1 MRRIRWQILIA
12 IGGLLLILAL
22 LLQQA
27 PEPGTPELLPQKGGS
42 YVEGLVG
49 SIVRLNPVL
58 DFANQ
63 PDRDIDRLLYSGLI
77 RFDSRGVPQPD
88 LAENWAVSAD
98 ATLYTFTLRPEATW
112 HDGIPVTADDVI
124 FTFSKLQDEDYP
136 GPEDLKDLWSEI
148 NIIRLDDHNV
158 QFQLPEPF
166 APFMDYLA
174 LPLLPEHL
182 LRGVS
187 AGDLIDHPF
196 NLQPVGTGPFRFDRF
211 LTEAGGQISGVSLT
225 ANPDHYLPPPFL
237 ERVEFRLYDTQEAA
251 WEAFQQGE
259 IQGLGGLEGEVLAEA
274 LAAEGVNLH
283 TARLP
288 MASLVYLNTQHP
300 EKTFLTD
307 KRVRQALL
315 YAVERQ
321 SMIDRAD
328 ASQALLADG
337 PILPGTWAHS
347 QSGLRPN
354 FDPTQA
360 ASQLEQAG
368 WVLPTG
374 ASPGS
379 PEYVRAKDDLQL
391 AFTLVH
397 PDDERHTLLAEA
409 MRQYWAAI
417 GVSVDL
423 KAVDPEVLIEDYLEP
438 REFEAALA
446 DLNFMRSPDPDPY
459 PFWHDSQ
466 VENGQNYSEFADRN
480 ISIWLEQAR
489 TTPDLGRRA
498 DLYESFQ
505 HRFRDQVPALFLS
518 HPVYTMAIRS
528 DMQGVTLGPLFDA
541 SDRLANIA
549 QWYLIARRSAQPDA
563 ATPTSG
569 G

>member
-42 YVEGLVG
+42 YVEGVVG

-58 DFANQ
+58 DFANP
-63 PDRDIDRLLYSGLI
+63 PDRDLDRLLYSGLI

-88 LAENWAVSAD
+88 LAESWAVSAD
-98 ATLYTFTLRPEATW
+98 ATLYTFTLRPDAIW

-124 FTFSKLQDEDYP
+124 YTFSKLQDEDYP
-136 GPEDLKDLWSEI
+136 GPDDLKDLWAEI
-148 NIIRLDDHNV
+148 NIIRLDDRNV

-187 AGDLIDHPF
+187 AGDLVDHPF
-196 NLQPVGTGPFRFDRF
+196 NLQPVGSGPFRFDRF
-211 LTEAGGQISGVSLT
+211 LAEAGEITGVSLT
-225 ANPDHYLPPPFL
+225 ANPDHYLQPPYL
-237 ERVEFRLYDTQEAA
+237 ERVEFRVYDSQETA
-251 WEAFQQGE
+251 WEALQRGE

-274 LAAEGVNLH
+274 LSAEGVNLH

-315 YAVERQ
+315 YALNRQ
-321 SMIDRAD
+321 SMIDRVD
-328 ASQALLADG
+328 ASQALPADG
-337 PILPGTWAHS
+337 PILPGTWAYS
-347 QSGLRPN
+347 ESGLRPD

-360 ASQLEQAG
+360 ANQLEQAG

-374 ASPGS
+374 ATPGS
-379 PEYVRAKDDLQL
+379 PEYVRAKEDLQL

-397 PDDERHTLLAEA
+397 PDDERHTRLAEA

-423 KAVDPEVLIEDYLEP
+423 KAVDAEALLEDYLEP

-466 VENGQNYSEFADRN
+466 VETGQNYSEFADRN

-505 HRFRDQVPALFLS
+505 HRFRDQVPALLLS
-518 HPVYTMAIRS
+518 HPVYTLAIRS
-528 DMQGVTLGPLFDA
+528 DIQGVTLGPLFDA

-549 QWYLIARRSAQPDA
+549 QWYLIARRSAQPGP
-563 ATPTSG
+563 ATPTPGS
-569 G
+569 

>member
-27 PEPGTPELLPQKGGS
+27 PEPGAPELLPQKGGS

-58 DFANQ
+58 DFANP
-63 PDRDIDRLLYSGLI
+63 PDRDVDRLLYSGLI
-77 RFDSRGVPQPD
+77 RFDSRGIPQPD
-88 LAENWAVSAD
+88 LAESWAVSAD
-98 ATLYTFTLRPEATW
+98 ATLYTFTLRPDATW

-124 FTFSKLQDEDYP
+124 YTFSKLQDEDYP
-136 GPEDLKDLWSEI
+136 GPDDLKELWSEI
-148 NIIRLDDHNV
+148 NIIRLDDRNV

-174 LPLLPEHL
+174 LALLPEHL

-187 AGDLIDHPF
+187 AGDLVDHPF

-211 LTEAGGQISGVSLT
+211 LAEAGEITGVSLT
-225 ANPDHYLPPPFL
+225 ANPDHYLQPPYL
-237 ERVEFRLYDTQEAA
+237 ERVEFRVYDSQETA
-251 WEAFQQGE
+251 WEALQRGE

-274 LAAEGVNLH
+274 LSAEGINLH

-315 YAVERQ
+315 YAVNRQ
-321 SMIDRAD
+321 WMIDRVD

-337 PILPGTWAHS
+337 PILPGTWAYS
-347 QSGLRPN
+347 ESGLRPD

-374 ASPGS
+374 ATPGS
-379 PEYVRAKDDLQL
+379 PEYVRAKEDLQL

-397 PDDERHTLLAEA
+397 PDDERHTRLAEA

-423 KAVDPEVLIEDYLEP
+423 KSVDAEALLEDYLEP

-446 DLNFMRSPDPDPY
+446 DLNFLRSPDPDPY

-466 VENGQNYSEFADRN
+466 VETGQNYSDFADRN

-505 HRFRDQVPALFLS
+505 HRFRDQVPALLLS
-518 HPVYTMAIRS
+518 HPVYTLAIRS
-528 DMQGVTLGPLFDA
+528 DMQGVTLGPLFDT

-549 QWYLIARRSAQPDA
+549 QWYLIARRSAQPES
-563 ATPTSG
+563 ATPTPG
-569 G
+569 T

>member
-77 RFDSRGVPQPD
+77 RFDSRGVPIPD
-88 LAENWAVSAD
+88 LAESWAVSAD
-98 ATLYTFTLRPEATW
+98 ATLYTFTIRPEAVW
-112 HDGIPVTADDVI
+112 HDGIPVTSDDVI
-124 FTFSKLQDEDYP
+124 YTFSKLQDEDFP
-136 GPEDLKDLWSEI
+136 GPEDLQELWSEI
-148 NIIRLDDHNV
+148 NIIRLDDRNV

-187 AGDLIDHPF
+187 AGDLVDHPF

-211 LTEAGGQISGVSLT
+211 LTEAGDITGVSLISN
-225 ANPDHYLPPPFL
+225 ADYYLQPPYL
-237 ERVEFRLYDTQEAA
+237 ERVEFRTYPTQTAA
-251 WEAFQQGE
+251 WDALVEGD
-259 IQGLGGLEGEVLAEA
+259 IQGLAGLEGEVLDEA

-283 TARLP
+283 SARLP
-288 MASLVYLNTQHP
+288 MATLVYLNTQHP
-300 EKTFLTD
+300 EKSFLAD

-315 YAVERQ
+315 YALNRQ

-328 ASQALLADG
+328 ASQSLPADG
-337 PILPGTWAHS
+337 PILPGTWAYS
-347 QSGLRPN
+347 ESGLRPD
-354 FDPTQA
+354 FDPIQA
-360 ASQLEQAG
+360 ADQLESAG

-374 ASPGS
+374 ATPGS
-379 PEYVRAKDDLQL
+379 PEYVRAKDDVRLE
-391 AFTLVH
+391 FTLVH
-397 PDDERHTLLAEA
+397 PEDERHTQLAQA
-409 MRQYWAAI
+409 MQAYWAAI
-417 GVSVDL
+417 GVKVDL
-423 KAVDPEVLIEDYLEP
+423 EPVDPEQLIDEFLEP
-438 REFEAALA
+438 RDYEAALA
-446 DLNFMRSPDPDPY
+446 DLNLMRSPDPDPY

-466 VENGQNYSEFADRN
+466 VETGQNFSDFADRN

-505 HRFRDQVPALFLS
+505 HRFRDQLPALLLS

-528 DMQGVTLGPLFDA
+528 DMQGVTLGPLFDP
-541 SDRLANIA
+541 SDRLANIM
-549 QWYLIARRSAQPDA
+549 QWYLIARRSAQPEA
-563 ATPTSG
+563 ATAAPVP
-569 G
+569 

>member
-22 LLQQA
+22 LMQQA

-42 YVEGLVG
+42 YVEGVVG

-58 DFANQ
+58 DFANP
-63 PDRDIDRLLYSGLI
+63 PDRDVDRLLYSGLI
-77 RFDSRGVPQPD
+77 RFDSRGIPQPD
-88 LAENWAVSAD
+88 LAESWAVSAD
-98 ATLYTFTLRPEATW
+98 ATLYTFTLRPDATW

-124 FTFSKLQDEDYP
+124 YTFSKLQDEDYP
-136 GPEDLKDLWSEI
+136 GPDDLKELWSEI
-148 NIIRLDDHNV
+148 NIIRLDDRNV

-174 LPLLPEHL
+174 LALLPEHL

-187 AGDLIDHPF
+187 AGDLVDHPF

-211 LTEAGGQISGVSLT
+211 LAEAGEITGVSLT
-225 ANPDHYLPPPFL
+225 ANPDHYLQPPYL
-237 ERVEFRLYDTQEAA
+237 ERVEFRVYDSQETA
-251 WEAFQQGE
+251 WEALQRGE

-274 LAAEGVNLH
+274 LSAEGVNLH

-315 YAVERQ
+315 YAVNRQ
-321 SMIDRAD
+321 WMIDRVD

-337 PILPGTWAHS
+337 PILPGTWAYS
-347 QSGLRPN
+347 ESGLRPD

-374 ASPGS
+374 ATPGS
-379 PEYVRAKDDLQL
+379 PEYVRAKEDLQL

-397 PDDERHTLLAEA
+397 PDDERHTRLAEA

-423 KAVDPEVLIEDYLEP
+423 KAVDAEALLKDYLEP

-446 DLNFMRSPDPDPY
+446 DLNFLRSPDPDPY

-466 VENGQNYSEFADRN
+466 VETGQNYSDFADRN

-505 HRFRDQVPALFLS
+505 HRFRDQVPALLLS
-518 HPVYTMAIRS
+518 HPVYTLAIRS
-528 DMQGVTLGPLFDA
+528 DIQGVTLGPLFDA

-549 QWYLIARRSAQPDA
+549 QWYLIARRSAQPEP
-563 ATPTSG
+563 ATPTPGS
-569 G
+569 

>member
-27 PEPGTPELLPQKGGS
+27 PEPGTPELQPQKGGS

-58 DFANQ
+58 DLGNQ

-77 RFDSRGVPQPD
+77 RFDSRGVPIPD
-88 LAENWAVSAD
+88 LAESWAVSAD
-98 ATLYTFTLRPEATW
+98 ATLYTFTIRPEAVW
-112 HDGIPVTADDVI
+112 HDGIPVTSDDVI
-124 FTFSKLQDEDYP
+124 YTFSKLQDDDFP
-136 GPEDLKDLWSEI
+136 GSEDLKELWSEI
-148 NIIRLDDHNV
+148 NIIRLDDRNV

-187 AGDLIDHPF
+187 AGDLVNHPF

-211 LTEAGGQISGVSLT
+211 LTEAGNITGVSLT
-225 ANPDHYLPPPFL
+225 SNADYYLQPPFL
-237 ERVEFRLYDTQEAA
+237 ERVEFRTYATLRAA
-251 WEAFQQGE
+251 WDALVDGD
-259 IQGLGGLEGEVLAEA
+259 IQGLAGLEGEVLGEA
-274 LAAEGVNLH
+274 LAAEGINLH
-283 TARLP
+283 SARLP

-300 EKTFLTD
+300 ESTFLAD

-315 YAVERQ
+315 YALNRQ

-328 ASQALLADG
+328 SSQALLADG
-337 PILPGTWAHS
+337 PILPGTWAYS
-347 QSGLRPN
+347 DSGLRPD
-354 FDPTQA
+354 FDPILA
-360 ASQLEQAG
+360 ADTLESAG

-374 ASPGS
+374 ATPGS
-379 PEYVRAKDDLQL
+379 PEYVRAKEDVQL
-391 AFTLVH
+391 EFTLVH
-397 PDDERHTLLAEA
+397 PDDARHTALAQA
-409 MRQYWAAI
+409 MQSYWAAI
-417 GVSVDL
+417 GVKVDL
-423 KAVDPEVLIEDYLEP
+423 EPVDPEQLIDEFLEP
-438 REFEAALA
+438 RDYEAALA
-446 DLNFMRSPDPDPY
+446 DLNLMRSPDPDPY

-466 VENGQNYSEFADRN
+466 VETGQNYADFADRN

-498 DLYESFQ
+498 DLYQSFQ
-505 HRFRDQVPALFLS
+505 HRFRDQLPALLLS

-528 DMQGVTLGPLFDA
+528 DMQGVSLGPLFDP
-541 SDRLANIA
+541 SDRLANIM
-549 QWYLIARRSAQPDA
+549 QWYLIARRSAQPESATA
-563 ATPTSG
+563 APVR
-569 G
+569 